1 MSICIKDQI
10 QNMAN
15 ISCVPFH
22 FETRFTDSGEIETS
36 SVMENLWKTYQKNY
50 SYAVDVSWHIIM
62 ECIRD
67 LYPTAFSDKFK
78 VDFA

>member
-36 SVMENLWKTYQKNY
+36 SVMENLWKTYQK
-50 SYAVDVSWHIIM
+50 IILM
-62 ECIRD
+62 
-67 LYPTAFSDKFK
+67 LLMFLDKFK